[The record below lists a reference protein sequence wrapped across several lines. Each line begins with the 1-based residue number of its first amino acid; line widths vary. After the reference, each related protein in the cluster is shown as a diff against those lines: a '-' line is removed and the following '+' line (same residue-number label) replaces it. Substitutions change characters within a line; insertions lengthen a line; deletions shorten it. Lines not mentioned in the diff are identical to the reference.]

1 MEIGAAKRLINPQ
14 PGVPHQNWGAQTHTR
29 AEGLEADFYTRVCMF
44 RMDEVTGILVDVDAG
59 QFSVEQSDEL
69 RSQVA
74 LATGTAV
81 ANIRLSYT
89 HSHAAP
95 SVWGNIPEEGRK
107 AAGQYF
113 DMIAAETVR
122 ASLEAAA
129 TMEQVSVLTDF
140 GSCTVAHNR
149 RQLFEGRVIVGYH
162 PEGVTS
168 DRVLV
173 IRCETADGRVK
184 AHLIHYACHPTVLGF
199 TNRLYS
205 PDYPGVTKSC
215 MERTLGGVCLFLQGC
230 AGDQGPGPYGFL
242 SRVDEMR
249 KLGNR
254 LGLVAAAVSMEMAP
268 GCEAPVFLGIQ
279 QSGATLGIWDVNR
292 RINESGFCIT
302 GTRCELPLKKTA
314 DPRILE
320 RRYKRLSRQ
329 LEQLRRD
336 GADEETVRDV
346 LYRTKRCFLAL
357 ETSKAYY
364 GKSSFP
370 VEIQVFVVHDA
381 VLIGVP
387 LEPFIGVQLKL
398 QSLYPNL
405 HIGMSGYTNGWL
417 GYLAERDDYILE
429 GYEVETSPFAEGA
442 AEVLIDSIGRLLNN
456 HIRQMKGCFE

>member
-29 AEGLEADFYTRVCMF
+29 AEGLEADFYTRVCIF
-44 RMDEVTGILVDVDAG
+44 RQDKVLGIIVDIDAC
-59 QFSVEQSDEL
+59 QFSVEQSDVL
-69 RSQVA
+69 RTRVA
-74 LATGTAV
+74 LATGTA
-81 ANIRLSYT
+81 AAHIRLSYT

-95 SVWGNIPEEGRK
+95 SVWGNIPEEGRQ
-107 AAGQYF
+107 AAAQYF
-113 DMIAAETVR
+113 DTIAAETVR

-129 TMEQVSVLTDF
+129 AMEQVSVLTDF
-140 GSCTVAHNR
+140 GSCGIAHNR
-149 RQLFEGRVIVGYH
+149 RQLLDGRVIVGYH
-162 PEGVTS
+162 PQGATS

-173 IRCETADGRVK
+173 IRCETADGQVK

-215 MERTLGGVCLFLQGC
+215 VERMLGGVCLFLQGC

-254 LGLVAAAVSMEMAP
+254 LGLAAAAVSMEMAP
-268 GCEAPVFLGIQ
+268 GNEVPVFRGIQ

-292 RINESGFCIT
+292 RLNESDFYMA

-314 DPRILE
+314 DPHVFE
-320 RRYKRLSRQ
+320 RRYKRLNGH
-329 LEQLRRD
+329 LERLRRD
-336 GADEETVRDV
+336 GADEETVRDA

-370 VEIQVFVVHDA
+370 IEIQVFFIHDA

-387 LEPFIGVQLKL
+387 LEPFIGVQHKL
-398 QSLYPNL
+398 QCLYPNL
-405 HIGMSGYTNGWL
+405 RIGMSGYTNGWL
-417 GYLAERDDYILE
+417 GYVAERGDYTTG

-442 AEVLIDSIGRLLNN
+442 AEVLTDSICRLLNQQ
-456 HIRQMKGCFE
+456 IRK